1 VFRSQKNAFFM
12 SDITTPR
19 ILADAVRDLQ
29 RMGVLTDADLTSMQG
44 DKPVYIHICGQ
55 HCTTYDGKQVRL
67 EQHTA
72 MVDFDQT
79 ICDEQVCLVQ
89 PLGED
94 GQAVADAYN
103 EKYAKLTL
111 HMVRIENNVLGLLL
125 VLGVVAKT
133 TAPSNISISLHM
145 RKEESDL
152 ACFREA
158 LAYLQDKSKQ
168 EMIGAKAYTVAI
180 DMGKMSHDKLCDLA
194 HEFAQ
199 IMGYGVDGIPASAT
213 VDAGYPDWMDGTEN
227 WHEMSQKFDERVSAE
242 RRVDLLNQLENMLEV
257 RVVGLLYS

>member
-1 VFRSQKNAFFM
+1 M
-12 SDITTPR
+12 SGMTTPGQ
-19 ILADAVRDLQ
+19 LANAVRGLQ

-72 MVDFDQT
+72 IMDFDQT

-94 GQAVADAYN
+94 GQAVPDAYN

-111 HMVRIENNVLGLLL
+111 HLVRIERNVLGLLL

-133 TAPSNISISLHM
+133 TAPSNISISLHV
-145 RKEESDL
+145 RKEVSDL

-168 EMIGAKAYTVAI
+168 EMTGAKAYTVAI
-180 DMGKMSHDKLCDLA
+180 DMGKMSHENLCDLA
-194 HEFAQ
+194 HEFRQ
-199 IMGYGVDGIPASAT
+199 IMGYGVDGIPSTAT
-213 VDAGYPDWMDGTEN
+213 VDAGYPDWMDGKEN

-242 RRVDLLNQLENMLEV
+242 RRVDLLNQLEHMLEV
-257 RVVGLLYS
+257 KVVGILDS